1 MLYMTAVLEN
11 VNTFSYLGLRRRP
24 TYNEVI
30 GLIKENEA
38 LANPLPNR
46 DATFFKASNEGSF
59 FDGLDHLEVLKEQQQ
74 RILQRQVQDLLLR
87 QNVRQNG
94 GTYHLERHRQ
104 QSSSDTS
111 SSSTPM
117 SIGEDRG
124 TLSVGLQAD
133 LQRRQQQLRDRQ
145 QQTGETH
152 GEALSSQSRLPT
164 LDSFLQGVTT
174 PIRRMITPLP
184 IPQRQP
190 QTVDLT
196 RGDEEDAQ
204 EQFFPEM
211 MTARSNTE
219 ELIVNSLRFNNP
231 NATDGEIKRV
241 SNVLLKYSY
250 LTPEQ
255 IAIDFNNFNILNEIY
270 GALNRNGIISDDDME
285 KYQAL
290 TSEISDERKGKK
302 RANLLRK
309 LSEDYKAKIYD
320 KYINNISN
328 RPVEA

>member
-1 MLYMTAVLEN
+1 MTAVLEN
-11 VNTFSYLGLRRRP
+11 VNKFSYLGLRRRP

-94 GTYHLERHRQ
+94 GTYHLERYRQ

-111 SSSTPM
+111 SSITPM
-117 SIGEDRG
+117 EGEGRD
-124 TLSVGLQAD
+124 TLSAGLQAD
-133 LQRRQQQLRDRQ
+133 LQRREARLRDRQ
-145 QQTGETH
+145 QQTGEAQAQ
-152 GEALSSQSRLPT
+152 ELSRQSRLPI
-164 LDSFLQGVTT
+164 LQGFISESLT
-174 PIRRMITPLP
+174 PIFNMIPSPASGSVFPVLP
-184 IPQRQP
+184 IPSRQQQEEEEEELIP
-190 QTVDLT
+190 
-196 RGDEEDAQ
+196 DE
-204 EQFFPEM
+204 EM
-211 MTARSNTE
+211 MTARASTE

-231 NATDGEIKRV
+231 NATRGEIKNA

-255 IAIDFNNFNILNEIY
+255 IAMDFNNFNILNEIY
-270 GALNRNGIISDDDME
+270 GALNRNGIISDDDMDN
-285 KYQAL
+285 YQAL
-290 TSEISDERKGKK
+290 TGEISEERKGRK
-302 RANLLRK
+302 RASLLRK
-309 LSEDYKAKIYD
+309 LSEDYKRKIYD